1 MAKKTNLISNQQMV
15 MLMKMDKLCTMKMV
29 NLYKD
34 NLMVMSKNKCNKIL
48 INIIQK
54 LWILNNKIYN
64 KVVLKNHQN
73 LNLNKKVIRV
83 ITINNNKQ
91 INKVNKFKRKKTQK
105 KIINTQLLKSCLDNI
120 LKNN

>member
-1 MAKKTNLISNQQMV
+1 MV
-15 MLMKMDKLCTMKMV
+15 MLMKMDKLCMMKMV

-48 INIIQK
+48 INITQK

-83 ITINNNKQ
+83 ITINNNNKQ
-91 INKVNKFKRKKTQK
+91 INKVNKFKRKKIQK